1 MEDLRDNET
10 IEKENGVKKSFINH
24 KFDFFGNLSDLYIIT
39 LLVIKK
45 YKYFFIFLLLM
56 LFSIYPNEIGIFIGD
71 VIYNFIEGL
80 IKNFK

>member
-1 MEDLRDNET
+1 
-10 IEKENGVKKSFINH
+10 
-24 KFDFFGNLSDLYIIT
+24 
-39 LLVIKK
+39 
-45 YKYFFIFLLLM
+45 M